1 MTDDTDTQRIA
12 AMSIRSFL
20 QTLWFAVLSLVFGLA
35 GCGDLMRVVLE
46 GDAPLPVKN
55 EPGVRKVGQQL
66 GDALSKGDHTAAYA
80 LCSAQLKSRQTEEQF
95 TAEVKNQWQLQSEGA
110 RPVKVEV
117 EPWMP
122 AAEEFDEWDGMPKNI
137 KYAQL
142 LGVAQIKFVLEIEN
156 EEIVRSFHADAVVV
170 DEEGEPKVGYLEFY
184 EAD

>member
-1 MTDDTDTQRIA
+1 MTLHLPTA
-12 AMSIRSFL
+12 A
-20 QTLWFAVLSLVFGLA
+20 LWFVFLCISVGLA
-35 GCGDLMRVVLE
+35 GCGDLVRVVLE

-55 EPGVRKVGQQL
+55 EPGIRKVGQQL
-66 GDALSKGDHTAAYA
+66 GDALSKGDHAAAYT
-80 LCSAQLKSRQTEEQF
+80 LSSAQLKSRQTEEQF
-95 TAEVKNQWQLQSEGA
+95 TADVKNQWQLQSEGA

-122 AAEEFDEWDGMPKNI
+122 AADEFGEWDGMPKNI

-156 EEIVRSFHADAVVV
+156 DEIVRSFHADAVVV
-170 DEEGEPKVGYLEFY
+170 DEGGEPKVAYLEFY